1 MDQAEVSQAF
11 TDSDV
16 VNEAFRFVECHFN
29 GTPCWECN
37 GRSTIASIISG
48 VVIASCDK
56 CGGATPIGP
65 LARFWSP
72 DAVRTVRAR
81 ARR

>member
-37 GRSTIASIISG
+37 GRSTIASII
-48 VVIASCDK
+48 
-56 CGGATPIGP
+56 
-65 LARFWSP
+65 
-72 DAVRTVRAR
+72 
-81 ARR
+81 